1 MLSIDVGYG
10 NTKIYDGEKFSAFP
24 SVYYKA
30 KDGER
35 PTRNKKDITIEI
47 DGVKYHV
54 GKTAIARSGDSP
66 MNREDMFRHKLF
78 VLTAICFA
86 TTGEFDDTVLLGLPI
101 GDMSMMERK
110 LKSLKGEYDVVYNGR
125 KRHINIQA
133 VKVFAQSESVYNL
146 LYQEGLDLEN
156 SKVGII
162 DIGQKTI
169 DLAYYSFDTYVDDRS
184 GSLPDLGCKSA
195 YLDIQSAIN
204 RKLHMENVEW
214 YEVPFYL
221 RRPEAELIKE
231 DIDRAFSDMAQSIL
245 VKTDALRWDFHE
257 LDYVLVVGGGAFY
270 IRDYIRERVKKI
282 SGKDKIITITNNK
295 EQEERITAF
304 ANAWGYYEGAK

>member
-10 NTKIYDGEKFSAFP
+10 NTKIYDGQKFFAFP

-30 KDGER
+30 KEGER
-35 PTRNKKDITIEI
+35 PSRNKKDLVIEV
-47 DGVKYHV
+47 DGEKYHV
-54 GKTAIARSGDSP
+54 GKAAIARSGDSP

-78 VLTAICFA
+78 VLSAICFA
-86 TTGEFDDTVLLGLPI
+86 TTGDFDDEVLLGLPI
-101 GDMSMMERK
+101 GDMDLMERK
-110 LKSLKGEYDVVYNGR
+110 LKRLKGEYDVSFNGR
-125 KRHINIQA
+125 KRHINIKA
-133 VKVFAQSESVYNL
+133 VKVFAQAESIYSL
-146 LYQEGLDLEN
+146 LYQDDLNIEN

-169 DLAYYSFDTYVDDRS
+169 DLAYYSFDTYVDDKS

-195 YLDIQSAIN
+195 YLDIKNVIN

-214 YEVPFYL
+214 YEVPIYL
-221 RRPEAELIKE
+221 KRSEAELIKD
-231 DIDRAFSDMAQSIL
+231 DIDRAFKDMADSII
-245 VKTDALRWDFHE
+245 VKTDALRWDFRE

-270 IRDYIRERVKKI
+270 IRDYIRDKI
-282 SGKDKIITITNNK
+282 KSVSGKDKVISITADDI
-295 EQEERITAF
+295 QEEKITAF